1 MVVSALQYVLRLRK
15 DFNILEVERI
25 PQMYTLTDCFYSNDN
40 YEDYLAECK
49 TKRSLRFIS
58 DSSLKQIYDIMV
70 KDKENKIFTVANR
83 YQDLVM
89 DSYQNQQEIMEATH
103 FLEKESAALLEKVQN
118 LKNKGD

>member
-25 PQMYTLTDCFYSNDN
+25 SQMYTLTDCFYSNDN
-40 YEDYLAECK
+40 YEDYLSECK
-49 TKRSLRFIS
+49 TKRSLKFIS

>member
-1 MVVSALQYVLRLRK
+1 
-15 DFNILEVERI
+15 
-25 PQMYTLTDCFYSNDN
+25 MYTLTDCFYSNDN
-40 YEDYLAECK
+40 YEDYLSECK
-49 TKRSLRFIS
+49 TKGSLKFIS

-70 KDKENKIFTVANR
+70 KDKENKLFTVANR